1 MEKWTFFLRE
11 PVSQLSAS
19 SSDQESGLE
28 LEHIASPSYV
38 VLMSLHLTL
47 NFAEKKKKRRNNFLH
62 SRMEF
67 S

>member
-47 NFAEKKKKRRNNFLH
+47 NFAEKKKK
-62 SRMEF
+62 EE
-67 S
+67 